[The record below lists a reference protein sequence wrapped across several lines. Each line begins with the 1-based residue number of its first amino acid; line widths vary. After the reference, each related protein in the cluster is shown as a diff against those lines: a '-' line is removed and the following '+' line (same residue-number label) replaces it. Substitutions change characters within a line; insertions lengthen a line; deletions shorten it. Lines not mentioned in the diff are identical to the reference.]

1 MPGSTAVARAPAWR
15 INPLIELHWR
25 DWGEDSVVLEARSGQ
40 LFQFDPLWAAMMACF
55 EEQPHSVAAVTDA
68 LAADL
73 GAVADDEFRE
83 TVANAV
89 QEFHRLGWLEPIIAG

>member
-1 MPGSTAVARAPAWR
+1 MLPPVAAAVDAAWR
-15 INPLIELHWR
+15 LNPLIELHWR
-25 DWGEDSVVLEARSGQ
+25 DWGDDSVVLEARSGQ
-40 LFQFDPLWAAMMACF
+40 LFQFDPLRAAMMACF
-55 EEQPHSVAAVTDA
+55 EEGPRLVAEVADA

-73 GAVADDEFRE
+73 GSTADDEFRE